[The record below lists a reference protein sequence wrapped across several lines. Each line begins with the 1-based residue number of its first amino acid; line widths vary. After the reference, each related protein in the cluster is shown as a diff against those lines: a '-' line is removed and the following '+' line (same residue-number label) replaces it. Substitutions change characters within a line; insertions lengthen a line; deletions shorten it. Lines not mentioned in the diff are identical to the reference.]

1 MEEITNSNLNENL
14 PFDRIPENYSSFL
27 KEEDLYNLDI
37 MLKSCKFGEI
47 VIYLKSEVIANLDIQ
62 TGDYFVQIILIIY
75 IFCLL
80 KLQKYDNISEVL
92 NKFKFIENKEILL
105 FPLKFLEAKYYYMIV
120 ILNLKIYP

>member
-1 MEEITNSNLNENL
+1 MEELTTMNSVVL
-14 PFDRIPENYSSFL
+14 DRLPENYSSLL
-27 KEEDLYNLDI
+27 KEQDLINLDL

-47 VIYLKSEVIANLDIQ
+47 IIHLKSEVIPHLDTQ
-62 TGDYFVQIILIIY
+62 SGDHFVQIILVIY

-105 FPLKFLEAKYYYMIV
+105 FPLSFLEAKYYFMIV
-120 ILNLKIYP
+120 RKF

>member
-47 VIYLKSEVIANLDIQ
+47 VIYLKSEVIPNLDFQ
-62 TGDYFVQIILIIY
+62 TGNNFVQIILIIY

-105 FPLKFLEAKYYYMIV
+105 FPLRFWKQSTI
-120 ILNLKIYP
+120 I